1 MSVKNKKMR
10 IGLAFAGPVFNK
22 TSITQ
27 ADHLK
32 VPL

>member
-1 MSVKNKKMR
+1 MSVKNRKMR
-10 IGLAFAGPVFNK
+10 IGLALAGPVPNK

-27 ADHLK
+27 ADHFK

>member
-10 IGLAFAGPVFNK
+10 IGLALADHVFNK

-27 ADHLK
+27 ADHFR
-32 VPL
+32 VPP

>member
-10 IGLAFAGPVFNK
+10 TGLALAGPDPDK

-27 ADHLK
+27 ADHFRVTL
-32 VPL
+32 